1 MNSDKHN
8 KRQQSQQAEP
18 NAKRRFTDD
27 PLWYK
32 DAVIYQVHVKSF
44 LDADNDGIGD
54 FAGLISKLDYIA
66 ELGVNTIWLL
76 PFYPSPRRDDGYD
89 IAEYRG
95 VHSDYGSVADVK
107 RFIHEAHKRRLRV
120 ITELVINH
128 TSDQHPWFQRAR
140 NAKPGSAARDFYVW
154 SDTDSAY
161 SQTRIIFTDTEKS
174 NWTWDPVAN
183 AYYWHRFFSHQP
195 DLNFDNPAVLRTIIR
210 IMRFWLDMG
219 VDGLRL
225 DAVPYLIERE
235 GTSNENL
242 PETHAIL
249 KQIRA
254 EVDRNYPDRMLLA
267 EANMWPED
275 VKTYF
280 GDSDECQM
288 AFHFPLMPRMY
299 LALAQEDRFP
309 ITDILRQT
317 PEIPPDCQWAV
328 FLRNHDELTLEMVT
342 EEERAYMYNFYAG
355 ERRARLN
362 VGIRRR
368 LAPLLKRDRRR
379 LQLLNSLLLSMPGT
393 PVIYYGDE
401 IGMGDNIHLGDR
413 DGVRTPMQWTPDR
426 NGGFSR
432 VDPARLVLPCIM
444 DNQYGYQSINVEAQ
458 QADPHSLLNWMKRML
473 AIRKQYQAFG
483 RGPLKLLYPDNR
495 KILCYLRT
503 YSPNAP
509 EVSPT
514 GDSSQESHSE
524 AVSGVADSQHNQG
537 QNQDSQV
544 ILCVANMSSAAQAVT
559 LELGEFSGLYPVE
572 MINGSIFPCIT
583 AQPYV
588 LTLAP
593 FDFFWFRLTRPEQ
606 LAAPPEG
613 RQEHKPEYYTLV
625 LADGLGDIF
634 RDEPRHI
641 LEQSILPAYLADQ
654 AWYRHGQDAAL
665 SISLMARLPVNAES
679 DNDADSEVN
688 AGAENTD
695 DDFLLTQVSSVGEQA
710 YFLPLA
716 KVADEHSASVR
727 PVLNATPTSTL
738 TRMRQGPV
746 ISMLSDAAALDSF
759 ARVLVHHLQQQSR
772 LPAAEGEINFTLHS
786 EWQANLPRETEISRP
801 AHAQGNST
809 IIIHDVAAIKLL
821 REMTPAPHPALD
833 MAQHLAQVGFRH
845 TPPLIG
851 SASMISQD
859 GKATPWLLA
868 YDFVHHQGDGWQ
880 WSLDRLERLLKHGE
894 GSGVANTELDKEAL
908 HSESPDSHALADT
921 SPMKELDL
929 FARMLGKRLA
939 DLHTALATNSPSTDD
954 VSSTEADF
962 APETITE
969 QCAQDWHQ
977 RISAHLQQIL
987 RLLSEPRWHDSPYAE
1002 LIQQVLA
1009 RGDELQ
1015 ALVDE
1020 LAEQAVGE
1028 VRTRIHGH
1036 LHLAQVLVIS
1046 GDVMFINFEGDPAS
1060 SVAQRLAKDHPLRD
1074 VASLLRSFTYAA
1086 AHMEKTDKAK
1096 PASEG
1101 AKRRSSLLRAYEQ
1114 HSIKTLL
1121 SSYNQQRG
1129 LTLADT
1135 HCLLRLHM
1143 LETALREIAHE
1154 ARQRPSWLDV
1164 PLHGL
1169 LQLLQKE
1176 ATS

>member
-1 MNSDKHN
+1 M
-8 KRQQSQQAEP
+8 SQDRHRNP
-18 NAKRRFTDD
+18 GRRFTDD

-32 DAVIYQVHVKSF
+32 DAVIYQLHVKSF
-44 LDADNDGIGD
+44 FDADNDGIGD

-95 VHSDYGSVADVK
+95 VHVDYGTVADVK

-154 SDTDSAY
+154 SDTDTAY

-275 VKTYF
+275 VQTYF

-413 DGVRTPMQWTPDR
+413 DGVRTPMQWAPDR

-444 DNQYGYQSINVEAQ
+444 DNQYGYQAINVEAQ

-495 KILCYLRT
+495 KILCYLRSF
-503 YSPNAP
+503 SPNAADKSDKGKKP
-509 EVSPT
+509 KALMHDE
-514 GDSSQESHSE
+514 
-524 AVSGVADSQHNQG
+524 DSQL
-537 QNQDSQV
+537 

-559 LELGEFSGLYPVE
+559 LDLGEFNGLYPVE
-572 MINGSIFPCIT
+572 MMNGSIFPCIT
-583 AQPYV
+583 EQPYV

-593 FDFFWFRLTRPEQ
+593 FDFFWFKLTRAEQ

-625 LADGLGDIF
+625 LADGLADIF
-634 RDEPRHI
+634 RDEPRQI
-641 LEQSILPAYLADQ
+641 LEQSILPGYLADQ
-654 AWYRHGQDAAL
+654 AWYRHAEDAEL
-665 SISLMARLPVNAES
+665 SLKLLARLPNAHS
-679 DNDADSEVN
+679 NSADSNSAPSESK
-688 AGAENTD
+688 ESKSTESHHSE
-695 DDFLLTQVSSVGEQA
+695 DDFLLAKVSSEGKPA
-710 YFLPLA
+710 YFLPLS

-738 TRMRQGPV
+738 TRVRQGPV

-759 ARVLVHHLQQQSR
+759 ALALLHHLQQQSR
-772 LPAAEGEINFTLHS
+772 LPAAEGEIRFHS
-786 EWQANLPRETEISRP
+786 DEQALAKLAPAWQLPSGTEITRP

-809 IIIHDVAAIKLL
+809 IIIHDVAALKLL
-821 REMTPAPHPALD
+821 REITPGPHPALE
-833 MAQHLAQVGFRH
+833 MAQHLAQLGFRH

-851 SASMISQD
+851 WASLQHDDQD
-859 GKATPWLLA
+859 TQATPWLLA
-868 YDFVHHQGDGWQ
+868 HAFVHHQGDGWQ
-880 WSLDRLERLLKHGE
+880 WSLDRLERLLKHSE
-894 GSGVANTELDKEAL
+894 ANDVLDTDILHKE
-908 HSESPDSHALADT
+908 SSDSHALADT
-921 SPMKELDL
+921 SPMKELNL
-929 FARMLGKRLA
+929 FAHMLGKRLA
-939 DLHTALATNSPSTDD
+939 HLHDALASNSQGGSAP
-954 VSSTEADF
+954 AF
-962 APETITE
+962 AAETISAAH
-969 QCAQDWHQ
+969 AQAWQQ

-987 RLLSEPRWHDSPYAE
+987 ALLAEPRWHDSPYAE
-1002 LIQQVLA
+1002 LIKQVIA
-1009 RGDELQ
+1009 RGDDLQ
-1015 ALVDE
+1015 ALVQD
-1020 LAEQAVGE
+1020 LANKTVGE

-1074 VASLLRSFTYAA
+1074 VASLLRSFAYAA
-1086 AHMEKTDKAK
+1086 AHMEKADKAR
-1096 PASEG
+1096 PASDG
-1101 AKRRSSLLRAYEQ
+1101 AKRRSKLLRAYEQ
-1114 HSIKTLL
+1114 HSIQTLL
-1121 SSYNQQRG
+1121 DSYHQQRG
-1129 LTLADT
+1129 LAQTEE

-1169 LQLLQKE
+1169 LQLLHKE
-1176 ATS
+1176 ATP

>member
-1 MNSDKHN
+1 MNSEDRHSRK
-8 KRQQSQQAEP
+8 KPVQSEAHP
-18 NAKRRFTDD
+18 GRRFTDD

-95 VHSDYGSVADVK
+95 VHTDYGTVADVK

-154 SDTDSAY
+154 SDTDTAY

-249 KQIRA
+249 KKIRA
-254 EVDRNYPDRMLLA
+254 EVDKNYPDRMLLA

-275 VKTYF
+275 VQAYF

-317 PEIPPDCQWAV
+317 PEIPPECQWAV

-503 YSPNAP
+503 YSPSAP
-509 EVSPT
+509 EVSTT
-514 GDSSQESHSE
+514 GDNE
-524 AVSGVADSQHNQG
+524 AQAELTNTQLQNGENQHTQH
-537 QNQDSQV
+537 SQV

-559 LELGEFSGLYPVE
+559 LDLSEFSGLYPVE

-593 FDFFWFRLTRPEQ
+593 FDFFWFRLTPAEQ

-625 LADGLGDIF
+625 LADGLKDIF

-654 AWYRHGQDAAL
+654 AWYRHSEDAKLSLSLIGQ
-665 SISLMARLPVNAES
+665 LPSHASADQES
-679 DNDADSEVN
+679 DA
-688 AGAENTD
+688 
-695 DDFLLTQVSSVGEQA
+695 FLLAQVSSAGEQA

-716 KVADEHSASVR
+716 KIADSNSASVR
-727 PVLNATPTSTL
+727 PILNATPTSTL
-738 TRMRQGPV
+738 TRVRQGPV

-759 ARVLVHHLQQQSR
+759 ALTLLHHLQGESR
-772 LPAAEGEINFTLHS
+772 LPIAEGEIRFAKHVQ
-786 EWQANLPRETEISRP
+786 EHAQAHAQAHYWQPSLPRETEISRP

-809 IIIHDVAAIKLL
+809 IVIHDVAAIKLL

-833 MAQHLAQVGFRH
+833 MAHHLQQADFRH
-845 TPPLIG
+845 TPALIG
-851 SASMISQD
+851 SASIERAD
-859 GKATPWLLA
+859 GSSTPWLLA
-868 YDFVHHQGDGWQ
+868 YEFVHHQGDGWQ
-880 WSLDRLERLLKHGE
+880 WSLDRLERLLKHSE
-894 GSGVANTELDKEAL
+894 ANEVLDKDVL

-939 DLHTALATNSPSTDD
+939 DLHEALAKKTADTD
-954 VSSTEADF
+954 TAPHACF
-962 APETITE
+962 APETIT
-969 QCAQDWHQ
+969 AQDAQAWQQ
-977 RISAHLQQIL
+977 RITAHLQQIL
-987 RLLSEPRWHDSPYAE
+987 RLLAEPRWHDSPYAE

-1009 RGDELQ
+1009 RGNELQ
-1015 ALVDE
+1015 AVVND
-1020 LAEQAVGE
+1020 LAEKTQGE

-1060 SVAQRLAKDHPLRD
+1060 SLTQRLAKDHPLRD
-1074 VASLLRSFTYAA
+1074 VASLLRSFAYAA

-1096 PASEG
+1096 PASDG
-1101 AKRRSSLLRAYEQ
+1101 AKRRSKLLRAYEQ
-1114 HSIKTLL
+1114 HSIQTLL
-1121 SSYNQQRG
+1121 SSYHQQRG
-1129 LTLADT
+1129 LAPAEE

-1169 LQLLQKE
+1169 LQLLHKE
-1176 ATS
+1176 ATT